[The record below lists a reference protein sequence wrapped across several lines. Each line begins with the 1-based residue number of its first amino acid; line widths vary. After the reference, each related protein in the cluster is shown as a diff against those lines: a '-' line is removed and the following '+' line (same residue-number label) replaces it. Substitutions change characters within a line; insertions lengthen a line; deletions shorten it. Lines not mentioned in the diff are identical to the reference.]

1 MQIFLGNTTLFLHI
15 NFYYV
20 QKTTIKSVKW
30 ENTRGV
36 EMVQSALIF

>member
-20 QKTTIKSVKW
+20 QKNDYKIRKMG
-30 ENTRGV
+30 EYERC
-36 EMVQSALIF
+36 